1 MKIHDAWTGVIP
13 SYEHVY
19 REREI
24 ERERFTMLHSSSC
37 RNTHWNPPQPSCR
50 QRKESERNRELQQEE
65 KWEEEIFTVSV
76 ASSNAHKPTQKIF
89 CPFLSFLH
97 SSSPPPSCFL
107 WACKCQTAVTT
118 ALSLLLDLLLSL
130 QGLLHAA
137 EAEAQCFPTIRYGLP
152 SIPSLSDWC
161 WVRVEER
168 GNGRGNDGNRLL
180 SGRQHLK
187 PLTPPRRYKTSM
199 QKWSGDRE

>member
-1 MKIHDAWTGVIP
+1 
-13 SYEHVY
+13 
-19 REREI
+19 
-24 ERERFTMLHSSSC
+24 MLHSSSC
-37 RNTHWNPPQPSCR
+37 RNTHWNPHSQAAGTGRKVRETENCSKRRNEKRKYLPSHLPVPTLVNLL
-50 QRKESERNRELQQEE
+50 RKYS
-65 KWEEEIFTVSV
+65 
-76 ASSNAHKPTQKIF
+76 
-89 CPFLSFLH
+89 FLSFLH

-118 ALSLLLDLLLSL
+118 ALSLFLDLLLSL

-137 EAEAQCFPTIRYGLP
+137 EAEAHCSPTIRYGLP

-180 SGRQHLK
+180 SGRQLLK
-187 PLTPPRRYKTSM
+187 PLTPPRRYQTSM